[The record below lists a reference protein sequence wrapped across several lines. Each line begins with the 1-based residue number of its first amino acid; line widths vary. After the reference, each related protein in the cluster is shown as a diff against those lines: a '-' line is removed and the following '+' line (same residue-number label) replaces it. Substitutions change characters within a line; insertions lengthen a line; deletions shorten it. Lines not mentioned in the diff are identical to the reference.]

1 MSEIDS
7 KPKNKPMGY
16 VLVLLAVFIPIA
28 LFSAINASL
37 GSGTFGENIFGIFV
51 IIFSVFVAGV
61 VINLTTRR

>member
-16 VLVLLAVFIPIA
+16 VLVVLAIVIPVF
-28 LFSAINASL
+28 LFSAVQASL
-37 GSGTFGENIFGIFV
+37 GSGTTGENMLGVLIAVLIMA
-51 IIFSVFVAGV
+51 ITGV

>member
-16 VLVLLAVFIPIA
+16 VLVLLAVVIPIA